1 MFIKD
6 GIAYAGDASPAL
18 KICGVRPLADWK
30 LWVRFNTGEAKIYDF
45 KPILNYPAFKPLLD
59 EELFKQVYIDYGIVV
74 WNDGD
79 IDIAPEELYK
89 NGVDSRKSAQDIFST
104 EDKKLPPSQLCC
116 IGRQFC
122 FVKLQAGLLNTAE
135 QEA

>member
-45 KPILNYPAFKPLLD
+45 KPMLNYPAFKPLLD

-89 NGVDSRKSAQDIFST
+89 NGVDSRKSAKDIFSKK
-104 EDKKLPPSQLCC
+104 DKKLPPSQL
-116 IGRQFC
+116 
-122 FVKLQAGLLNTAE
+122 LLRRTVVLLCKITDRPA
-135 QEA
+135 QYR

>member
-45 KPILNYPAFKPLLD
+45 KPMLD

-74 WNDGD
+74 WNDGN

-89 NGVDSRKSAQDIFST
+89 NGVDSRKSA
-104 EDKKLPPSQLCC
+104 
-116 IGRQFC
+116 
-122 FVKLQAGLLNTAE
+122 
-135 QEA
+135 

>member
-6 GIAYAGDASPAL
+6 GIAYAGDARPAL
-18 KICGVRPLADWK
+18 KVCGVRPLADWK

-45 KPILNYPAFKPLLD
+45 KPMLNYPAFKPLLD

-89 NGVDSRKSAQDIFST
+89 NGVDSRKSA
-104 EDKKLPPSQLCC
+104 
-116 IGRQFC
+116 
-122 FVKLQAGLLNTAE
+122 
-135 QEA
+135 

>member
-45 KPILNYPAFKPLLD
+45 KPLLD
-59 EELFKQVYIDYGIVV
+59 EEIFKQVYIDYGIVV
-74 WNDGD
+74 WSDGD

-89 NGVDSRKSAQDIFST
+89 NGVDLRKSA
-104 EDKKLPPSQLCC
+104 
-116 IGRQFC
+116 
-122 FVKLQAGLLNTAE
+122 
-135 QEA
+135 

>member
-18 KICGVRPLADWK
+18 KICGVRPLVDWK

-45 KPILNYPAFKPLLD
+45 KPLLD
-59 EELFKQVYIDYGIVV
+59 EELFKQVYIDYEIVV
-74 WNDGD
+74 WSDGD

-89 NGVDSRKSAQDIFST
+89 NGVDLRKSA
-104 EDKKLPPSQLCC
+104 
-116 IGRQFC
+116 
-122 FVKLQAGLLNTAE
+122 
-135 QEA
+135 

>member
-45 KPILNYPAFKPLLD
+45 KPILNYPAFSLCLMKSFLNRYILIMELL
-59 EELFKQVYIDYGIVV
+59 YGTMVIL
-74 WNDGD
+74 
-79 IDIAPEELYK
+79 ILHQRSFTKMALI
-89 NGVDSRKSAQDIFST
+89 
-104 EDKKLPPSQLCC
+104 
-116 IGRQFC
+116 
-122 FVKLQAGLLNTAE
+122 
-135 QEA
+135 QEKVHR